1 MSLDPNTRF
10 APSHEWARKEESEF
24 VIGIS
29 DYAQES
35 LGAIVFVELPQP
47 GAVFAAGASFGVV
60 ESVKAASDIYL
71 PVGGR
76 ISGINEKLVDHPEL
90 VNQDCYGEGWLVRV
104 VPEDP
109 GVAGKDWAAL
119 FSPADYDKIVAE
131 EA

>member
-10 APSHEWARKEESEF
+10 APSHEWARREGTEV

-29 DYAQES
+29 DHAQES

-47 GAVFAAGASFGVV
+47 GTVFAAQAAFGVV

-76 ISGINEKLVDHPEL
+76 ISAVNEKLADQPEL
-90 VNQDCYGEGWLVRV
+90 INQDCYGQGWLVRV
-104 VPEDP
+104 IPESP
-109 GVAGKDWAAL
+109 EGAAKDWAAL
-119 FSPADYDKIVAE
+119 LSPAEYDKIAAQE
-131 EA
+131 S